1 MPAYAPYP
9 TYSKVTD
16 EFTSGNVLHDGNL
29 QKSNKEED
37 LEGTGGGDLH
47 TSLPTGGDIRETGSG
62 KVNLLK

>member
-1 MPAYAPYP
+1 MPPYSLYR

-29 QKSNKEED
+29 QKSNKDED

-47 TSLPTGGDIRETGSG
+47 TSRPTGSDIRETGSG